1 MEVGAVK
8 KQIKEKALDKFYIF
22 TGPEIEAQ
30 RIYVHKMAEVAGMEI
45 QRIDSVGYVYN
56 RQRSLFSKPKC
67 YVCRDDKEF
76 MKTEKAWGTVV
87 EALGDNMLILLVT
100 EMDKRTKFY
109 KHFSDAIVSFDF
121 MKRETLKKYI
131 LKQINLSEY
140 WLDTLIDVCE
150 SDYSRILLE
159 IDKVKQFT
167 AAEMPWGFDPATKCD
182 SALSQLLNQGA
193 IHIPP
198 QDAIFDFVDAVL
210 MNKPQKAFEL
220 LEECKKI
227 GEPSLR
233 LVTVLYTNTKKVL
246 QVQACESKDVTK
258 ATGLSAWDVKCAQ
271 NKLHAWSNGD
281 LVYMMRLFRDVEKRI
296 KTGGIDE
303 DDVIDYVM
311 VNIF

>member
-8 KQIKEKALDKFYIF
+8 KQIKGKALDKFYIF

-30 RIYVHKMAEVAGMEI
+30 RIYVHKMAEVAGMEL
-45 QRIDSVGYVYN
+45 QRIDSVSQVYTK
-56 RQRSLFSKPKC
+56 QRSLFSKPKC

-76 MKTEKAWGTVV
+76 MKTEKAWGTIAD
-87 EALGDNMLILLVT
+87 ALGDNMLILLVT

-109 KHFSDAIVSFDF
+109 KHFSDAIVVFDY

-140 WLDTLIDVCE
+140 WLNVLIDVCE

-159 IDKVKQFT
+159 IDKIKQFAT
-167 AAEMPWGFDPATKCD
+167 NGLPWGIDSATKCD
-182 SALSQLLNQGA
+182 SVLSQLMNQGA

-227 GEPSLR
+227 GEPALR
-233 LVTVLYTNTKKVL
+233 LVTVLYTTTKKVL
-246 QVQACESKDVTK
+246 QVQACESKDVCS
-258 ATGLSAWDVKCAQ
+258 ATGLSAWDVKCARD
-271 NKLHAWSNGD
+271 KVGAWSNGD
-281 LVYMMRLFRDVEKRI
+281 LVYMLKLLRDVEKKI
-296 KTGGIDE
+296 KTGGIDD

-311 VNIF
+311 VSIF

>member
-8 KQIKEKALDKFYIF
+8 KQIKEKSIGKFYIF
-22 TGPEIEAQ
+22 TGPEVEAQ
-30 RIYVHKMAEVAGMEI
+30 RIYVNKMAEVAGMEI
-45 QRIDSVGYVYN
+45 QRIDDIGYLYN

-76 MKTEKAWGTVV
+76 MKTEKAWDTVV

-109 KHFSDAIVSFDF
+109 KHFSDVVVVFDY

-131 LKQINLSEY
+131 LKQINLSDY
-140 WLDTLIDVCE
+140 WLDVLIDVCE

-159 IDKVKQFT
+159 IDKIKQFVT
-167 AAEMPWGFDPATKCD
+167 AEMPWGFDPATKCD
-182 SALSQLLNQGA
+182 NALSQLLNQGA

-246 QVQACESKDVTK
+246 QVQACESKDVSK
-258 ATGLSAWDVKCAQ
+258 ATGLSAWDIKCVQ
-271 NKLHAWSNGD
+271 NKLHRWGNGD
-281 LVYMMRLFRDVEKRI
+281 LVYMMRLFQSVEKRI

-303 DDVIDYVM
+303 DNVIDYIM

>member
-8 KQIKEKALDKFYIF
+8 KQIKAKALDKFYIF

-30 RIYVHKMAEVAGMEI
+30 RIYVNKMAEVAGMDI
-45 QRIDSVGYVYN
+45 QRIDAVSYIYN
-56 RQRSLFSKPKC
+56 RQKSLFSKPKC

-76 MKTEKAWGTVV
+76 MKTEKAWGTILD
-87 EALGDNMLILLVT
+87 AIGDNMLILLIT
-100 EMDKRTKFY
+100 ETDKRTKFY
-109 KHFSDAIVSFDF
+109 KHFSDAIVMFDY

-131 LKQINLSEY
+131 LKQVNLSEY
-140 WLDTLIDVCE
+140 WLDMLIDVCE

-159 IDKVKQFT
+159 IDKIKQF
-167 AAEMPWGFDPATKCD
+167 AASELPWGADSATKCD
-182 SALSQLLNQGA
+182 SMLSQLLNQGA
-193 IHIPP
+193 IHVPP

-227 GEPSLR
+227 GEPALR

-246 QVQACESKDVTK
+246 QVQACDSKDVCS
-258 ATGLSAWDVKCAQ
+258 ATGLSAWDVKCAR
-271 NKLHAWSNGD
+271 NKVGAWGNGD
-281 LVYMMRLFRDVEKRI
+281 LVYMMRLFRDVEKKI
-296 KTGGIDE
+296 KTGGID
-303 DDVIDYVM
+303 DDDAIDFVM

>member
-8 KQIKEKALDKFYIF
+8 KQIKNKDLGKFYIF

-30 RIYVHKMAEVAGMEI
+30 RIYVNKMAEVADMEV
-45 QRIDSVGYVYN
+45 QRIDSVGYIYN

-76 MKTEKAWGTVV
+76 MKTEKAWDTITDVI
-87 EALGDNMLILLVT
+87 GDNMLILLIT
-100 EMDKRTKFY
+100 EVDKRTKFY
-109 KHFSDAIVSFDF
+109 KRFSDEIVEFDY
-121 MKRETLKKYI
+121 MKRDTLKKYI
-131 LKQINLSEY
+131 LKQIGLSEY

-159 IDKVKQFT
+159 VDKVKQFAT
-167 AAEMPWGFDPATKCD
+167 SEMPWGVDSTTKCD
-182 SALSQLLNQGA
+182 SVLSQLLMQRA
-193 IHIPP
+193 IHVPP

-227 GEPSLR
+227 GEPALR

-246 QVQACESKDVTK
+246 LVQACESKDVCS
-258 ATGLSAWDVKCAQ
+258 ATGLSAWDVKCTQ
-271 NKLHAWSNGD
+271 NKLNAWGNGD
-281 LVYMMRLFRDVEKRI
+281 LVYMMRLFRDVEKMI
-296 KTGGIDE
+296 KTGGID
-303 DDVIDYVM
+303 DDDAIDYVM